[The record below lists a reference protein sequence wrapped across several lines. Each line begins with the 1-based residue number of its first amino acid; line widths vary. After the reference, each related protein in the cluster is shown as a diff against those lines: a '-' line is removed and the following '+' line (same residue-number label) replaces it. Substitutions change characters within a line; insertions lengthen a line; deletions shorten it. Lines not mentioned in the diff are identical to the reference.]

1 MKISMIAA
9 VGANNELGYG
19 NKLIWRIP
27 DDTKRFHEKISG
39 HPVIMGKRTAEQ
51 LINVYKK
58 SPLLARE
65 NIVVTHDPNFIH
77 VGFKSAHSIEE
88 AIEIAKL
95 EPGAEEIFIIGGAQ
109 IYAAGLQFADK
120 LYLTRINSEA
130 PLADAFFPDYS
141 DFKKV
146 LFEEKHNDDGLE
158 YEFLELER

>member
-39 HPVIMGKRTAEQ
+39 HPVIMGRNTAET

-58 SPLLARE
+58 SPLLQRE
-65 NIVVTHDPNFIH
+65 NVVVTHDPNFAR
-77 VGFKSAHSIEE
+77 VGFKTATSIEE
-88 AIEIAKL
+88 AIEIAKG

-109 IYAAGLQFADK
+109 IYALGLPHADK
-120 LYLTRINSEA
+120 LYITKINSGA
-130 PLADAFFPDYS
+130 PMADAFFPDYS
-141 DFKKV
+141 EFTKV
-146 LFEEKHNDDGLE
+146 VFREAHNDDGLE
-158 YEFLELER
+158 YEFLDLER